1 MNTWQSLSL
10 SPEILLDLVG
20 DLYQGPLESDPW
32 SSFAERL
39 RTVFAA
45 RNVAITLHHSEGQVF
60 DTYVMARTPGDTTDW
75 DEVEA
80 AYRNHF
86 MHDDPWR
93 PELMQDGDIWDID
106 AAMVAPD
113 IGQFLAAHDI
123 GNCLRTSFSEPGGMR
138 CWIDILRGCTPDK
151 PFTASDIGLI
161 RVLLPHLARAL
172 SLYSRQKRLEAESTV
187 YEDTMDHLL
196 LGIVLLDGELK
207 ILHTNRS
214 ARTIIETH
222 PGISIVHGRLRLE
235 NPHTHR
241 ALDKVIERALAPDS
255 SANSE
260 LRGELVRIGMP
271 DGTLLGLLVHPL
283 TQTRYYQG
291 RHAPSVIV
299 YLSNLTCKL
308 DALRPT
314 RESSHVLVAQLFGL
328 TPQEARLALLLADG
342 YTLEEAAGQ
351 LGVAGTAARSYS
363 KRIYAKMG
371 IGSQSDIVRLVY
383 RSLALLR

>member
-1 MNTWQSLSL
+1 MNTLRSLPL
-10 SPEILLDLVG
+10 SPETLLDLVG
-20 DLYQGPLESDPW
+20 DLYEGPLESDPW

-60 DTYVMARTPGDTTDW
+60 DTYVMARAPEDTTDW
-75 DEVEA
+75 EEVEA
-80 AYRNHF
+80 AYRKDF
-86 MHDDPWR
+86 MRDDSRR
-93 PELMQDGDIWDID
+93 PELMQDGDIWEID
-106 AAMVAPD
+106 TAVVAPG
-113 IGQFLAAHDI
+113 IGEFLAAHDI
-123 GNCLRTSFSEPGGMR
+123 GNSLRASFSEPGGMR
-138 CWIDILRGCTPDK
+138 CWIDIVRERTPDK
-151 PFTASDIGLI
+151 PFTPSDTGLM

-172 SLYSRQKRLEAESTV
+172 SLYSRQKRLEAERTV

-196 LGIVLLDGELK
+196 LGVVLLDGELK
-207 ILHTNRS
+207 ILHANCS

-222 PGISIVHGRLRLE
+222 PGIAMMHGRLRLE
-235 NPHTHR
+235 NPHTQR
-241 ALDKVIERALAPDS
+241 ALDKVIERALAPEG
-255 SANSE
+255 SANPE

-271 DGTLLGLLVHPL
+271 DGTLLGLLVYPL
-283 TQTRYYQG
+283 TQARYYQG

-351 LGVAGTAARSYS
+351 LGVAVTAARSYS